1 VTSSIVSL
9 AAAATSPRLLALIL
23 TLALVL
29 VVAKIMGNISVRL
42 HQPAV
47 LGELLAGLILGPS
60 VLDLFNLPLF
70 REPGLS
76 TEIHELAQI
85 GVILLMF
92 TAGMEIE
99 LTELQ
104 ASGRPAIFGGFLG
117 VITPLGLGLLGALA
131 FGFPVYDAVFIGIVL
146 SATSVSISAQTLLEL
161 GRLRSKEGIALLG
174 AAVIDDILVIMALSV
189 FVVLV
194 EGGGTL
200 AGIFL
205 QLAQMLLVL
214 GVSSLAAWFL
224 FPRIATW
231 ARQLKASEGLL
242 AVTLALALFLAWA
255 TEYLGSVAAI
265 TGAFLAGVGLARSH
279 LRSEI
284 EDGLHRV
291 AYAFFVPLFLVDIG
305 LQANI
310 RQLDPTL
317 LFFTSVLILIAI
329 VSKIL
334 GSGIGARLGG
344 FQMRAA
350 LRLGLGM
357 ISRGEVGLI
366 VAGVGIT
373 LGILPNDQFA
383 AIVLLVLVTT
393 LITPILLR
401 WAYQGEEAGDA

>member
-1 VTSSIVSL
+1 
-9 AAAATSPRLLALIL
+9 LLALIL
-23 TLALVL
+23 TLALLL
-29 VVAKIMGNISVRL
+29 VAAKVMGNLSVRL

-60 VLDLFNLPLF
+60 VLNLFNLPLF
-70 REPGLS
+70 REPGLAA
-76 TEIHELAQI
+76 EIHELAQI

-92 TAGMEIE
+92 TAGLEIE
-99 LTELQ
+99 LTDLR
-104 ASGRPAIFGGFLG
+104 ASGRPAILGGFLG
-117 VITPLGLGLLGALA
+117 VVTPLAMGVFGAMA
-131 FGFPVYDAVFIGIVL
+131 FGFPLYDAVFIGIVL

-174 AAVIDDILVIMALSV
+174 AAVIDDILVIMTLSV
-189 FVVLV
+189 FVVFV

-200 AGIFL
+200 SGILL
-205 QLAQMLLVL
+205 QLAQMLLAL
-214 GVSSLAAWFL
+214 GAASLIAWFL
-224 FPRIATW
+224 FPRIAEW
-231 ARQLKASEGLL
+231 GRQLKASEGLL
-242 AVTLALALFLAWA
+242 TVVLALALILAWA
-255 TEYLGSVAAI
+255 TEYLGGVAAI

-284 EDGLHRV
+284 EAGLHRV

-305 LQANI
+305 LQADA
-310 RQLDPTL
+310 RQLDPTIII
-317 LFFTSVLILIAI
+317 FTVVLVLIAI
-329 VSKIL
+329 ISKIL
-334 GSGIGARLGG
+334 GSGFGARLGG
-344 FQMRAA
+344 FSWRSA

-373 LGILPNDQFA
+373 LGILPDDQFA